1 MQLTED
7 LTIMGK
13 LIRHQVFMILAIG
26 VICVAIFPFIFTYC
40 ISLLIQSFVS
50 KQTAAKID
58 KFWDIIG
65 KPYDYLIKAV
75 E

>member
-1 MQLTED
+1 MR
-7 LTIMGK
+7 K
-13 LIRHQVFMILAIG
+13 LIRHQFFMILAIG
-26 VICVAIFPFIFTYC
+26 FICVAIFPFVFTYC
-40 ISLLIQSFVS
+40 ISLLIQSVVS

-58 KFWDIIG
+58 KFWDVIG

>member
-1 MQLTED
+1 
-7 LTIMGK
+7 MGK
-13 LIRHQVFMILAIG
+13 LIRHQAFMILAIG
-26 VICVAIFPFIFTYC
+26 FICIAIFPFVFTYC
-40 ISLLIQSFVS
+40 ISLLIQSAVS

>member
-1 MQLTED
+1 
-7 LTIMGK
+7 MGK
-13 LIRHQVFMILAIG
+13 LIRHQAFMILAIG
-26 VICVAIFPFIFTYC
+26 FICVAIFPFVFTYC
-40 ISLLIQSFVS
+40 ISLLIQSAVS

-58 KFWDIIG
+58 KFWDIVG

>member
-1 MQLTED
+1 
-7 LTIMGK
+7 
-13 LIRHQVFMILAIG
+13 MILAIG
-26 VICVAIFPFIFTYC
+26 FICVAIFPFVFIYC
-40 ISLLIQSFVS
+40 ISLLIQSAVS

-65 KPYDYLIKAV
+65 KPYDYLIKAI

>member
-7 LTIMGK
+7 LTIMGELILRK
-13 LIRHQVFMILAIG
+13 LFLIPAIAF
-26 VICVAIFPFIFTYC
+26 ICLAIFPFVFIYC
-40 ISLLIQSFVS
+40 ISLLIQSVVS
-50 KQTAAKID
+50 KQMAEKID
-58 KFWDIIG
+58 KFWDNVG

>member
-1 MQLTED
+1 
-7 LTIMGK
+7 
-13 LIRHQVFMILAIG
+13 MILAIG
-26 VICVAIFPFIFTYC
+26 FICVAIFPFVFTYC
-40 ISLLIQSFVS
+40 ISLLIQSVVS

-58 KFWDIIG
+58 KFWDVIG

>member
-1 MQLTED
+1 
-7 LTIMGK
+7 MGT

-26 VICVAIFPFIFTYC
+26 YICVAIFPFVFIYC
-40 ISLLIQSFVS
+40 ISLLIQSAVN

-58 KFWDIIG
+58 KFWDIVG

-75 E
+75 D